1 LKNPIGMEELLTFF
15 RDTLLTE
22 RTTDIN
28 SVIHRL
34 DPRVKLISLISIIV
48 CAVILEN
55 VIFSGI
61 LFLILTILVLLS
73 RIPLK
78 LYVVRTSIIPIFSL
92 LIALPLPFIV
102 MGTPLA
108 FIHVYGFTYLTVSF
122 EGLYRA
128 LVFVSRVWIAAGSA
142 VLLISTTKFSSLAM
156 ALRKLGA
163 PELFTTLLLIT
174 YRYIFLF
181 ADEALSMIQARNL
194 RSYGKESLLK
204 KIKTVGQMI
213 GTLFIRAFERGESV
227 YYAML
232 SRGYIG
238 KLESYR
244 QQKIRKRDVAFLFL
258 VLALV
263 SGLIVMNF
271 LGFRFTVLNYSYFTY
286 LVMDSVI
293 KKVYIITDITRKF
306 WGVLIV

>member
-1 LKNPIGMEELLTFF
+1 MKNPIGMEELLTFF

-34 DPRVKLISLISIIV
+34 DPRVKLISLVSIIV
-48 CAVILEN
+48 CAVLLEN

-61 LFLILTILVLLS
+61 LFIILSILVLFS

-78 LYVVRTSIIPIFSL
+78 LYAVRTSIIPLFSL
-92 LIALPLPFIV
+92 IIALPLPFIV
-102 MGTPLA
+102 TGTPLA
-108 FIHVYGFTYLTVSF
+108 IIHVYGYTYLTVSF
-122 EGLYRA
+122 EGLYRTI
-128 LVFVSRVWIAAGSA
+128 VFVSRVWIASGSA
-142 VLLISTTKFSSLAM
+142 ILLISTTKFSSIAM

-194 RSYGKESLLK
+194 RSYGKEGFLK
-204 KIKTVGQMI
+204 RIKVVGQMI
-213 GTLFIRAFERGESV
+213 GSLFIRAYERGENV

-244 QQKIRKRDVAFLFL
+244 QQKTRKRDVAFLIL

-263 SGLIVMNF
+263 SGLIAMNF
-271 LGFRFTVLNYSYFTY
+271 LAFRFTVLNNYYFSY
-286 LVMDSVI
+286 LVIDSVI
-293 KKVYIITDITRKF
+293 KKVYIITDFTRKF
-306 WGVLIV
+306 WGY